1 MSYAEDL
8 VAVAWSWDGP
18 VGIDI
23 ATVGP
28 PVGEYGDVR
37 TWTRIEALLKATGEG
52 LRRDPRDLPDLATRE
67 IELPT
72 GYVGNVAGEGVS
84 WRLAGPATARHPATR
99 PTARIDPSPP
109 AR

>member
-1 MSYAEDL
+1 VSYAEDL

-23 ATVGP
+23 AADGP

-37 TWTRIEALLKATGEG
+37 AWTRIEALLKATGEG
-52 LRRDPRDLPDLATRE
+52 LRRDPRDLPDLPSRE

-72 GYVGNVAGEGVS
+72 GYVGTVAGEGVS
-84 WRLAGPATARHPATR
+84 WRLAGPAAAWHPATR
-99 PTARIDPSPP
+99 PTARIDQPSPD
-109 AR
+109 R